1 MVRGKSVIEVAIVG
15 DARKLIGA
23 TQDADKATGGLLT
36 SVGKLS
42 VAGIGIATVGDA
54 IVQFGGD
61 SLEKFD
67 TFSDSFENLAG
78 QIGKVDAQKIKD
90 MAFNLTSIGLSAD
103 EVGTLAEKFASFATS
118 AGVASPEI
126 AALTPKLLDVAVAI
140 SAKTGKTIDEVIT
153 DIGNAANGSAKPL
166 RDYGVQV
173 DGNATASDRLNGILD
188 QLVIKYGDA
197 KSAMDDVNGAGDELS
212 AKIDNLGVRFGENL
226 AGPVHDFQLGLLYMA
241 DTVLPDLGSGF
252 DTLGDKIGV
261 WGRDALSPINLVAD
275 ALGGLGDLINNVS
288 RSLHSQFDA
297 RTVSESQVVRD
308 LARFDERNG
317 QGAP

>member
-1 MVRGKSVIEVAIVG
+1 MARGKSVIEVAIVG

-118 AGVASPEI
+118 AG
-126 AALTPKLLDVAVAI
+126 
-140 SAKTGKTIDEVIT
+140 
-153 DIGNAANGSAKPL
+153 
-166 RDYGVQV
+166 
-173 DGNATASDRLNGILD
+173 
-188 QLVIKYGDA
+188 
-197 KSAMDDVNGAGDELS
+197 
-212 AKIDNLGVRFGENL
+212 
-226 AGPVHDFQLGLLYMA
+226 
-241 DTVLPDLGSGF
+241 
-252 DTLGDKIGV
+252 
-261 WGRDALSPINLVAD
+261 
-275 ALGGLGDLINNVS
+275 
-288 RSLHSQFDA
+288 
-297 RTVSESQVVRD
+297 
-308 LARFDERNG
+308 
-317 QGAP
+317 